1 MVIQSRCKRSTDGR
15 RADLAAG
22 AWMAYTPDFQGV
34 FDGTAELP
42 LGQDLR
48 VLAQGEQFALE
59 DLKDGMRTVS
69 ST

>member
-1 MVIQSRCKRSTDGR
+1 
-15 RADLAAG
+15 
-22 AWMAYTPDFQGV
+22 MAYTPDFQGV

-59 DLKDGMRTVS
+59 DLKDGIRTVS

>member
-1 MVIQSRCKRSTDGR
+1 MNLQPGSAMKTSGTLRKRSTDGR

-48 VLAQGEQFALE
+48 
-59 DLKDGMRTVS
+59 
-69 ST
+69 